1 MPLSSKTKSKTAV
14 STNQRSKLK
23 SYLSESNLEYIERCR
38 MRREEIMS
46 DPRFMYWDFD
56 VEADE
61 DGHLY
66 EYEVPVYKS

>member
-1 MPLSSKTKSKTAV
+1 
-14 STNQRSKLK
+14 
-23 SYLSESNLEYIERCR
+23 

-61 DGHLY
+61 DGYLY
-66 EYEVPVYKS
+66 EYEVPVYKSWK